1 MSFKGEIAA
10 AILASKHT
18 DLTVGDVYRI
28 VEEGKLGNTIMTF
41 GTFVEWNG
49 TAWKVRDDLQLATN
63 EEVSQLID
71 DTSTTGTRPSVEGDF
86 VNKLIVVDGK
96 VAKITDVRDGTTA
109 YVTTDIVDEL
119 NAMQWKD
126 VTVPPIME
134 GPYTIPVHDKENV
147 SVPYIAGD
155 NIDLLIQCDET
166 CRNARL
172 RIQKQPSS
180 LRSLT
185 VKRGNNTE
193 AVFGTTTLINITYD
207 FDYAIKSCL
216 VSELGCDAQV
226 PTDFSD
232 VGLYEGN
239 PVISNITKKR
249 SLDSTDTLFAIEITP
264 LYAKLLVL

>member
-1 MSFKGEIAA
+1 MFHKQI
-10 AILASKHT
+10 IK
-18 DLTVGDVYRI
+18 DGDVTNVVKEILVDGQEYVDEKPR
-28 VEEGKLGNTIMTF
+28 EGSVNSVTSGGVAKALGEVV
-41 GTFVEWNG
+41 GGSE
-49 TAWKVRDDLQLATN
+49 TAP
-63 EEVSQLID
+63 
-71 DTSTTGTRPSVEGDF
+71 TTGTRPSVEDDF

-96 VAKITDVRDGTTA
+96 VAKITDVQDGTTT

-134 GPYTIPVHDKENV
+134 GPYTITVHDKENV

-172 RIQKQPSS
+172 RIQKQPSN

-193 AVFGTTTLINITYD
+193 VVFGKKTLIDITYD
-207 FDYAIKSCL
+207 IDYAIQSCL

-232 VGLYEGN
+232 VGLYDGN
-239 PVISNITKKR
+239 PFVSSIEKAR
-249 SLDSTDTLFAIEITP
+249 SLNSDDTLFAIEITP

>member
-1 MSFKGEIAA
+1 MSFYKEVPGKKTTLESTLKFDIAPTAGSTNPVTSDGVATALGETIGGGET
-10 AILASKHT
+10 AS
-18 DLTVGDVYRI
+18 I
-28 VEEGKLGNTIMTF
+28 
-41 GTFVEWNG
+41 
-49 TAWKVRDDLQLATN
+49 
-63 EEVSQLID
+63 
-71 DTSTTGTRPSVEGDF
+71 TGARPFVEGDF

-96 VAKITDVRDGTTA
+96 VAKITDVQDGTTT
-109 YVTTDIVDEL
+109 YVTTDIVEEL

-126 VTVPPIME
+126 VTIPPIME
-134 GPYTIPVHDKENV
+134 GPYTITVHDKENV
-147 SVPYIAGD
+147 SVPYITGD
-155 NIDLLIQCDET
+155 NIDLLIQCDKT

-193 AVFGTTTLINITYD
+193 AVFGKKTLINITYD
-207 FDYAIKSCL
+207 LDYAIKSCL

-226 PTDFSD
+226 PTDFSE

-239 PVISNITKKR
+239 PFISNITNER
-249 SLDSTDTLFAIEITP
+249 SLDSTDTLFAVEITP